1 MSGEDPAVA
10 LEQLRGQMDTRMT
23 ALEGLIQNLQT
34 AVRMGAQAVERQVA
48 GFMAALGHQDG
59 ECTTCR
65 HGLDRQLSDH
75 EARLRVLEAA
85 KWKLAG
91 ALLIAGPLWGA
102 ICGALATK
110 FFGVG
115 K

>member
-1 MSGEDPAVA
+1 MNEESPAVA
-10 LEQLRGQMDTRMT
+10 LEQLKGQVDRKMT
-23 ALEGLIQNLQT
+23 ALEGMIKNLQT
-34 AVRMGAQAVERQVA
+34 AVSMGAQAVERQIA

-65 HGLDRQLSDH
+65 HGLDKQLSDH

-102 ICGALATK
+102 ICGALATRLFK
-110 FFGVG
+110 G
-115 K
+115 